1 MLNNCIKE
9 TKLFKELSSLLS
21 STDYVLVDAVLNET
35 VNSVAMSVFIYSKD
49 REVDTS
55 DLSKVYNV
63 IYPRYQVILGNRD
76 LSLEISSP
84 GLQRNIK
91 DYYEFAIFEGKL
103 VRIYSAKYSSYIEGY
118 INTVS
123 DDKLLLKEVL
133 IVDQNENLE
142 ELEIAFSDIQKAKLS
157 FRWEEK
163 NNE

>member
-1 MLNNCIKE
+1 MLNNCIRE
-9 TKLFKELSSLLS
+9 TKLFKELSALLS
-21 STDYVLVDAVLNET
+21 ATDYQLVDAVLNET
-35 VNSVAMSVFIYSKD
+35 ANSVTMSVFIYSKD

-76 LSLEISSP
+76 LSLEVSSP

-91 DYYEFAIFEGKL
+91 DYYEFNIFKGKL
-103 VRIYSAKYSSYIEGY
+103 VRVYSAKYSSYIEGY
-118 INTVS
+118 INEVH
-123 DDKLLLKEVL
+123 DDSLLLNEV
-133 IVDQNENLE
+133 IIIDKNENLE
-142 ELEIAFSDIQKAKLS
+142 QLEIAFSDIQKAKLS